1 MGVVDTVVVGD
12 GGRWWEM
19 VGGGFWM
26 IHDEWWEMVGDG
38 GRGILDA
45 EQLYKM
51 VLMFF
56 FQKNEKLLFFN
67 QCYKMVL

>member
-1 MGVVDTVVVGD
+1 MVMHCDGSGGYSS

-51 VLMFF
+51 VLTF
-56 FQKNEKLLFFN
+56 FQKNEKLLCFLIN
-67 QCYKMVL
+67 TTK

>member
-1 MGVVDTVVVGD
+1 
-12 GGRWWEM
+12 M

-67 QCYKMVL
+67 QYYKMVL

>member
-19 VGGGFWM
+19 VGDGGRG
-26 IHDEWWEMVGDG
+26 ILDDSWWGVGDG

-56 FQKNEKLLFFN
+56 QENEKLF
-67 QCYKMVL
+67 YKTIL